1 VQMWLH
7 KLGVLAY
14 NGMIVSDELSRVVR
28 LEPLFGGL
36 ADDERGT
43 RAFYGGLEAA
53 TALVSR
59 LL

>member
-1 VQMWLH
+1 MW
-7 KLGVLAY
+7 Y
-14 NGMIVSDELSRVVR
+14 VR
-28 LEPLFGGL
+28 LEAPFGGL